1 MAQPDIKTTEPEK
14 EPEEAIDPQIA
25 GSDAVQPETLDAK
38 DGLASPARRLQH
50 YLDTELGSQFGEDFI
65 EGKWSVRRSFAF
77 VAVTC
82 TLFWVIVFFA
92 VMQIS

>member
-1 MAQPDIKTTEPEK
+1 MAQPDIKTTEPQK
-14 EPEEAIDPQIA
+14 EPAIDPQIA
-25 GSDAVQPETLDAK
+25 GSDAMQQETLNAK